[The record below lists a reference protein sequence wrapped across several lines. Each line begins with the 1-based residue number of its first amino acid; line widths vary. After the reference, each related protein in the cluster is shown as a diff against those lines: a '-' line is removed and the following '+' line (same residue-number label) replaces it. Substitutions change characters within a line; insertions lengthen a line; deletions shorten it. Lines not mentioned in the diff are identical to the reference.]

1 MLSSSLKNNHTTDSQ
16 CTEEEIALLN
26 LKLKILIIW
35 GKLNDQ
41 RWKQHD
47 DDVSSKLSNC
57 TTLSARVTTLE
68 ETMYTRAC
76 RIFGYLPTPKRNLA
90 GLTCSIKHCKDV
102 IKEKNILLEQI
113 KSVSTLE
120 QRQGLR
126 QLLIVFQTKIKAFH
140 KSEKSRKCCR
150 QIKKAK
156 TSFKINPYN
165 AGQTLFDPKNYTTL
179 KVDAHLL
186 DSHKSSFLQD
196 KFYDVPLGELE
207 GLPAHP
213 PLQKIFSK
221 SAFSQDDF
229 LTISLKQ
236 RNSSA
241 LGINAI
247 PCKVYQKCAKL
258 SKYLFKIF

>member
-1 MLSSSLKNNHTTDSQ
+1 MSNLAPLKECKVVLEDISSSFDTVKPWMLSSSLENNHTTDSQ

-68 ETMYTRAC
+68 ETMYTKAC

-150 QIKKAK
+150 
-156 TSFKINPYN
+156 
-165 AGQTLFDPKNYTTL
+165 
-179 KVDAHLL
+179 
-186 DSHKSSFLQD
+186 
-196 KFYDVPLGELE
+196 
-207 GLPAHP
+207 
-213 PLQKIFSK
+213 
-221 SAFSQDDF
+221 
-229 LTISLKQ
+229 
-236 RNSSA
+236 
-241 LGINAI
+241 
-247 PCKVYQKCAKL
+247 
-258 SKYLFKIF
+258 